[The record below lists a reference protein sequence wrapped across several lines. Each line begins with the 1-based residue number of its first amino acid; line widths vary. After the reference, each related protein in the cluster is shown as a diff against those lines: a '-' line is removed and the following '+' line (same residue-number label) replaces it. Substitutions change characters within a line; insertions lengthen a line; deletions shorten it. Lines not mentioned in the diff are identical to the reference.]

1 MWIWKKNW
9 LWSSDSPDNKQNMK
23 YSSVFNQIYV
33 NFNFKMQYPT
43 QDENDTSTSLFNIS
57 VFLNDVK
64 IKALK
69 MKQYFNLV

>member
-1 MWIWKKNW
+1 
-9 LWSSDSPDNKQNMK
+9 MK

-33 NFNFKMQYPT
+33 NFNFKTQYPT